1 MICCDFRC
9 VFDYLFIII
18 IYLPFLTSTKWIM
31 RVIVSCGTNC
41 CHSYMC
47 SKACFFRIRA
57 KRGGSGEG
65 RSRRTRDAINSGSH
79 EPPFLC
85 LLQAINW
92 TQGCKSNSSQLCVC
106 VHVCVCVWERECVCV
121 FIYVYVSSVFLLI
134 LCFFFSC
141 LLLIFSILNKCPEHS
156 WSLM

>member
-1 MICCDFRC
+1 MIF
-9 VFDYLFIII
+9 VAYLIIYLFIII
-18 IYLPFLTSTKWIM
+18 YSPFLTSTKWIM

-106 VHVCVCVWERECVCV
+106 VCMCVCVCERESVCVCLSMCTCPLCSCL
-121 FIYVYVSSVFLLI
+121 FYV
-134 LCFFFSC
+134 FFFLSIAH
-141 LLLIFSILNKCPEHS
+141 IFHS
-156 WSLM
+156 E